1 MKNPLTIKVESSL
14 GIILLACLAL
24 FFISF
29 FFIVMKNF
37 NSEVDIGALQSSNI
51 KRIKIISGPEREL
64 IDGWLADNV
73 SVIIVPEGDNKYR
86 YILHKYPDK
95 PWVR

>member
-1 MKNPLTIKVESSL
+1 MKNPLTLKVESSL
-14 GIILLACLAL
+14 GIVLLACLAL

-37 NSEVDIGALQSSNI
+37 NLDVDAEILQASNI
-51 KRIKIISGPEREL
+51 KRIKVVSGPEREL
-64 IDGWLADNV
+64 IDGWLKGNT
-73 SVIIVPEGDNKYR
+73 SVIILPESESKYR

-95 PWVR
+95 PWAK